1 MNTKKIL
8 ITIIIFLIFIIYEKI
23 KSDTTVLASI
33 TASSSYTFITK
44 WGSKGSGNG
53 EFGGPHFT
61 EALWFKITDNTIESL
76 NKKIDDKKL
85 ETLKSMLNT
94 EFDRKKF
101 FKLIKDLELN
111 DNEIRI
117 LMEYTAMD
125 IPGSFYHSGPIY
137 LALDNFDNV
146 YVSDIYNNRIE
157 KFDSK
162 GNFILKWGA
171 EGERNGEFNSPVC
184 IAVDNEGDIYV
195 SDIWNDRIQ
204 KFNNKGEFITKLD
217 FHENYYTF
225 LIRPTGITVGRDGYI
240 YLVDEG
246 SWIRKFSSSGNLIKK
261 WMYKTFNMTQSQQIV
276 IDSVG
281 YIYILSTYQT
291 DPTIFFEPSGVV
303 PSNMLDY
310 YSIIQKYDP
319 NGNFAD
325 IIKKSTSRGSLDG
338 QLADRAWGMA
348 IDSKDNIYVAD
359 TYNNRI
365 QKFDSKG
372 NFITKYGT
380 KGNKEGEFNLPIGI
394 AVNKK
399 GEVYVVDSGN
409 YRIQKFAP
417 VP

>member
-1 MNTKKIL
+1 L
-8 ITIIIFLIFIIYEKI
+8 
-23 KSDTTVLASI
+23 KSP
-33 TASSSYTFITK
+33 YTLPLPYVFITK
-44 WGSKGSGNG
+44 WGSPGSGDGQFDSPGDITIYNEG
-53 EFGGPHFT
+53 YIYVIDTNNKRLQKFDSDGNFMIKW
-61 EALWFKITDNTIESL
+61 ALNTV
-76 NKKIDDKKL
+76 NKKIRGYFYDSIAVDHKGYIFVGD
-85 ETLKSMLNT
+85 TY
-94 EFDRKKF
+94 
-101 FKLIKDLELN
+101 N
-111 DNEIRI
+111 DC
-117 LMEYTAMD
+117 
-125 IPGSFYHSGPIY
+125 
-137 LALDNFDNV
+137 
-146 YVSDIYNNRIE
+146 IE

-338 QLADRAWGMA
+338 KLADRAWGMA